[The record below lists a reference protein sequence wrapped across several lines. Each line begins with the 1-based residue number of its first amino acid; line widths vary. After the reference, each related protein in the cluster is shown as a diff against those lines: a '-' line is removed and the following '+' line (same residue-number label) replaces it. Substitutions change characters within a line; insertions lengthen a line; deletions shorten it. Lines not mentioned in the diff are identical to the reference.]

1 MGDAGRIM
9 GTSNKRRTTPL
20 LWGGAAVSALA
31 LVLGVN
37 GTLSSWTS
45 AVIGNSHNSVASTT
59 AVALVETGT
68 SSSGAPVTCDTAST
82 TTNSVTCSDINKYG
96 GVSGGTAELGSST
109 DNITAL
115 APGQSRTATVTLK
128 NDGTGTGTLS
138 LSTGS
143 CGHAVN
149 DVTGGDTTAG
159 YDLCSKITVSVAC
172 TGDVTVTATTP
183 ATLDTFSGASIG
195 SLAPTQSTTCTFTVA
210 LPSSTP
216 SGYSNQLASQA
227 LTWTLAS

>member
-1 MGDAGRIM
+1 MR
-9 GTSNKRRTTPL
+9 TTNTRRTAPL

-82 TTNSVTCSDINKYG
+82 ATNSVTCTDINKFG

-109 DNITAL
+109 DNVTAL
-115 APGQSRTATVTLK
+115 APGAHRTATVTLK

-138 LSTGS
+138 LAADS
-143 CGHAVN
+143 CSNTVN
-149 DVTGGDTTAG
+149 AVTGGDTTAG
-159 YDLCSKITVSVAC
+159 YNLCSKITVSVAC

-183 ATLDTFSGASIG
+183 ATLSAFSGTSIG
-195 SLAPTQSTTCTFTVA
+195 SLAANQSTTCTFTVA

>member
-1 MGDAGRIM
+1 MS
-9 GTSNKRRTTPL
+9 TTNKRRTTPL
-20 LWGGAAVSALA
+20 LWGGAAVSAVA

-68 SSSGAPVTCDTAST
+68 DSAGNPVTCDTANT
-82 TTNSVTCSDINKYG
+82 ATNSVTCSNLNKYG

-115 APGQSRTATVTLK
+115 APGDSRTATVTLT
-128 NDGTGTGTLS
+128 NDGTGSGTLALTS
-138 LSTGS
+138 GS
-143 CGHAVN
+143 CSNAVN
-149 DVTGGDTTAG
+149 DATGGDTTAG
-159 YDLCSKITVSVAC
+159 YNLCSKITVSVAC
-172 TGDVTVTATTP
+172 TGDVTVAATTP
-183 ATLDTFSGASIG
+183 VTLSAFSGASIG
-195 SLAPTQSTTCTFTVA
+195 SLAPNQAATCTFTVA